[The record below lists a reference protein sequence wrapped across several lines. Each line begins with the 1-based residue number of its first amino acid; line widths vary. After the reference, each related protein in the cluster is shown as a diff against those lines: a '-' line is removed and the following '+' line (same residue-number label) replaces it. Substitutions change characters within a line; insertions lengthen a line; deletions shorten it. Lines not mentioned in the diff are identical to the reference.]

1 MFLNN
6 YCTGTLD
13 DNKSHLWSKVH
24 SLRSD
29 RTDTVSRADSLI
41 AIKYLTTMGSTTGP
55 MRSLRSNTNIPPEE
69 PSAQKLF
76 NNVRKVILNTNHPAD
91 LTFQNIP
98 PSTGFQ
104 IATSFSEDPEI
115 ERALPRISYNPLT
128 QALTARVM
136 PTVVHDCHQEWLSN
150 ELLDMVVVGFLTV
163 AERKELNLRVGTTFK
178 GFATPYTSATK
189 EPDACILPDTLPLPT
204 VVVETGW
211 SESWPRL
218 DADKD
223 LWLVGGASVELVLL
237 IRWTKISGGRVK
249 GDLHVHGK
257 DPTNNVVLL
266 QTEPIFPAPAGNV
279 NQVVPISR
287 RQLFGSCIF
296 PGRNP
301 GDIYN
306 LSVASLRGKADGPI
320 RSMGFI
326 PA

>member
-1 MFLNN
+1 
-6 YCTGTLD
+6 
-13 DNKSHLWSKVH
+13 
-24 SLRSD
+24 
-29 RTDTVSRADSLI
+29 
-41 AIKYLTTMGSTTGP
+41 MGSTTGP

-76 NNVRKVILNTNHPAD
+76 NNIRKVILNTNHPAD

-163 AERKELNLRVGTTFK
+163 AERKELNLRVGTSILHLSQLLFYFSFLKFDLIDIVLLAFK

-204 VVVETGW
+204 VAVETGW

-218 DADKD
+218 NADKD

-257 DPTNNVVLL
+257 DPAGNVVLL
-266 QTEPIFPAPAGNV
+266 QTEPVFPAPAGNV

-306 LSVASLRGKADGPI
+306 LSVANLRGKADGPI